1 MAIVFKKALR
11 KNVADQTAAAKYYPQ
26 LLTLGQS
33 VGIDKI
39 AYQMKENSSL
49 SKGDILSVIANF
61 VECMRK
67 NLYNGHSVNI
77 RDFGVFSLSARTEG
91 SETEKDCTAKKIRTV
106 RINFRPS
113 TGVRPDLA
121 STRAEDAMEFVD
133 LQTYLNGQKEEE
145 DAGGWRWTALRLCKD
160 FALAGRPACR
170 GGTFFCALWGG
181 QWLFLH
187 RSMLCVPDEKKYI
200 CPYLYK

>member
-1 MAIVFKKALR
+1 MYLKKHCVRMWQTKRQRRSITRNCSPWDRAWASTRLR
-11 KNVADQTAAAKYYPQ
+11 TDE
-26 LLTLGQS
+26 
-33 VGIDKI
+33 
-39 AYQMKENSSL
+39 ENSSL

-113 TGVRPDLA
+113 TGVRPDLPLHA
-121 STRAEDAMEFVD
+121 PKTQWSS
-133 LQTYLNGQKEEE
+133 
-145 DAGGWRWTALRLCKD
+145 WICK
-160 FALAGRPACR
+160 P
-170 GGTFFCALWGG
+170 T
-181 QWLFLH
+181 
-187 RSMLCVPDEKKYI
+187 
-200 CPYLYK
+200 

>member
-1 MAIVFKKALR
+1 MWRTKRL
-11 KNVADQTAAAKYYPQ
+11 AAKYYPQ

-113 TGVRPDLA
+113 TGVRPGFGLYTRRRRNGVRGSA
-121 STRAEDAMEFVD
+121 NLPERAERR
-133 LQTYLNGQKEEE
+133 
-145 DAGGWRWTALRLCKD
+145 GGCRRRC
-160 FALAGRPACR
+160 AGRRR
-170 GGTFFCALWGG
+170 GTGPVGMICICGMNKKKG
-181 QWLFLH
+181 
-187 RSMLCVPDEKKYI
+187 VKDESDY
-200 CPYLYK
+200 

>member
-1 MAIVFKKALR
+1 MAIVFKKALC
-11 KNVADQTAAAKYYPQ
+11 KNVTDKSMVAKYHPQ

-33 VGIDKI
+33 VGIDRM

-61 VECMRK
+61 VECMRT

-77 RDFGVFSLSARTEG
+77 RDSARTEG
-91 SETEKDCTAKKIRTV
+91 AEAEKDCTAKKIRTV

-113 TGVRPDLA
+113 IGVRPDPA

-133 LQTYLNGQKEEE
+133 LSGLPEG
-145 DAGGWRWTALRLCKD
+145 
-160 FALAGRPACR
+160 
-170 GGTFFCALWGG
+170 
-181 QWLFLH
+181 
-187 RSMLCVPDEKKYI
+187 
-200 CPYLYK
+200 

>member
-145 DAGGWRWTALRLCKD
+145 DAGG
-160 FALAGRPACR
+160 GVP
-170 GGTFFCALWGG
+170 GTFVIFISYKSSRINGAYYIPTISLRQG
-181 QWLFLH
+181 QTAKTGTNPAILH
-187 RSMLCVPDEKKYI
+187 QKWTNRAIFGVR
-200 CPYLYK
+200 

>member
-1 MAIVFKKALR
+1 MYLKKHCVRMWRTKRQRRSITRNCSPWDRAC
-11 KNVADQTAAAKYYPQ
+11 
-26 LLTLGQS
+26 
-33 VGIDKI
+33 
-39 AYQMKENSSL
+39 SL

-145 DAGGWRWTALRLCKD
+145 DAGGSV
-160 FALAGRPACR
+160 P
-170 GGTFFCALWGG
+170 GGGEEQDPLG
-181 QWLFLH
+181 
-187 RSMLCVPDEKKYI
+187 
-200 CPYLYK
+200 

>member
-91 SETEKDCTAKKIRTV
+91 CGNGEGLYGKEDTDSAHQLPPFDRRAPR
-106 RINFRPS
+106 FRPLHAPKTQWS
-113 TGVRPDLA
+113 
-121 STRAEDAMEFVD
+121 S
-133 LQTYLNGQKEEE
+133 
-145 DAGGWRWTALRLCKD
+145 WICK
-160 FALAGRPACR
+160 P
-170 GGTFFCALWGG
+170 T
-181 QWLFLH
+181 
-187 RSMLCVPDEKKYI
+187 
-200 CPYLYK
+200 